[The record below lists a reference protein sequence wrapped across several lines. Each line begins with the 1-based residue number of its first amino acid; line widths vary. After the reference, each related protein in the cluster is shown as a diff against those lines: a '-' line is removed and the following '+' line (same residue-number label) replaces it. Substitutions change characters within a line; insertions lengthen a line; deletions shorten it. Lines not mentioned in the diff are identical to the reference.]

1 MAIVL
6 DNQLKEHIPHKI
18 TEFPITYYQDELV
31 DLPHWTGPFHWH
43 PDFEIATAKQNILD
57 YQIGQQHITLD
68 PGDSIFINRNMMHRI
83 SQLSGNSPDPIPTN
97 VFSGVVLSPE
107 HTTIYQKYIQPI
119 VQCDSLPF
127 IVFRHSNSV
136 HHEMLHLIQDT
147 CYHLSK
153 QTPCYEM
160 TVQRNISHILE
171 YIFCHLDSFP
181 KSAAT
186 RIQIKSQIRIQ
197 KMLMY
202 IYEHY
207 ADSITLED
215 IAGAAHISRSEAGR
229 CFHTYMGCSPF
240 DALIQYR
247 LQIALRLLN
256 EKKLSL
262 QEISFAYGFNSV
274 NYFSRK
280 FKKTYGYSPS
290 QSRKLGK

>member
-1 MAIVL
+1 
-6 DNQLKEHIPHKI
+6 
-18 TEFPITYYQDELV
+18 
-31 DLPHWTGPFHWH
+31 
-43 PDFEIATAKQNILD
+43 
-57 YQIGQQHITLD
+57 
-68 PGDSIFINRNMMHRI
+68 
-83 SQLSGNSPDPIPTN
+83 
-97 VFSGVVLSPE
+97 
-107 HTTIYQKYIQPI
+107 
-119 VQCDSLPF
+119 
-127 IVFRHSNSV
+127 
-136 HHEMLHLIQDT
+136 MLHLIQDT
-147 CYHLSK
+147 CYHLSE

-207 ADSITLED
+207 ADPITLED
-215 IAGAAHISRSEAGR
+215 IAGAAHISRSKAGR

-247 LQIALRLLN
+247 LQIALRSLN
-256 EKKLSL
+256 KKKLSL
-262 QEISFAYGFNSV
+262 QEISFACGFNSV